1 MAFGRKSSA
10 DVTAV
15 QNAART
21 LLANI
26 RFAGVDKP
34 IKSIVV
40 TSSIPNEGKS
50 TMTCNLARVIAASGK
65 RVLVVECDMR
75 NRTMSGLLGASAR
88 HGIYAVLSG
97 EVELDRAVVPT
108 GQKNLYFLDAEPHI
122 PNPSDILSSMRF
134 RSLMSAMETVYD
146 YILLDT
152 PPVGAFVDA
161 AIIAELADATLLVVR
176 ERFVKREEVVAA
188 YDQLMK
194 ADAHIAGVVMNMCEA
209 ETNEYYSRYSKY
221 GASADVIEEPSKAM
235 PVNTKKMEERPHTK
249 VPEVHAQAKPQAA
262 SVREPLQ
269 AAATSPNSTT
279 QFMALASKQAKAA
292 PERARVDRRAVRS
305 AASYVASGSKS

>member
-1 MAFGRKSSA
+1 MAFGRKSTA
-10 DVTAV
+10 DVTAI

-34 IKSIVV
+34 IKSIVI

-50 TMTCNLARVIAASGK
+50 TVTCNLARVIAASGK

-75 NRTMSGLLGASAR
+75 NRTTSSLLGASAR

-108 GQKNLYFLDAEPHI
+108 SQKNLFFLDAEPHI

-221 GASADVIEEPSKAM
+221 GTGTDIIEESPKA
-235 PVNTKKMEERPHTK
+235 VSAKTKQMDERPRAK
-249 VPEVHAQAKPQAA
+249 VPEVKTQMKPQTAA
-262 SVREPLQ
+262 VNESRQSVM
-269 AAATSPNSTT
+269 ASPNSTT

-292 PERARVDRRAVRS
+292 PEQARADRRAVRS
-305 AASYVASGSKS
+305 AAPYDASGSKS